1 MPQLCPAE
9 PVVEVTRVPGA
20 ATDVFVNT
28 HPFETPGEKA
38 RSVFG
43 GYLLGQ
49 CVAAAQQT
57 VPETHDVHSLQSTF
71 LLPGNPNEKVSYHVE
86 RISDGRSFSS
96 RLVRAIQPGNVVHF
110 TAIVGFQKRSSGGDD
125 AAANQTP
132 PPTLKYGEAMPQ
144 FGHGNPEDVDDDSAA
159 ACLIEG
165 GYPKEMLAI
174 WRDPFQWYILPRDRQ
189 MGSGEQP
196 GFDKDPTHFRMQS
209 FVRVHP
215 TMIAKDSP
223 RATHHALLAFLSDLF
238 LIYTTNLATARPVT
252 GFSIETTMNHSVWFH
267 APDVAVDDW
276 LACERDTSWADDG
289 RVLIRQ
295 RLWRRS
301 DGRLVMSCVQEALT
315 RLRKPA
321 GSSSL

>member
-9 PVVEVTRVPGA
+9 PVVAVTRLAGVT
-20 ATDVFVNT
+20 TDVFVNT

-86 RISDGRSFSS
+86 RLSDGRSFSS
-96 RLVRAIQPGNVVHF
+96 RLVRAIQPGDVVHF
-110 TAIVGFQKRSSGGDD
+110 TAIVGFQKRST
-125 AAANQTP
+125 QPPPPP
-132 PPTLKYGEAMPQ
+132 PPTLNYGEAMPA
-144 FGHGNPEDVDDDSAA
+144 FGHGSPDDIDAGSAE
-159 ACLIEG
+159 ACLVEG
-165 GYPKEMLAI
+165 GYPKPMLDL
-174 WRDPFQWYILPRDRQ
+174 WRDPFQWRILPRDRA
-189 MGSGEQP
+189 MGSDTVE
-196 GFDKDPTHFRMQS
+196 DPTRFRMQS
-209 FVRVHP
+209 FVRVAP
-215 TMIAKDSP
+215 SMLPVDGSR

-252 GFSIETTMNHSVWFH
+252 GFAIETTMNHSVWFH

-276 LACERDTSWADDG
+276 LACERDTAWADDG

-295 RLWRRS
+295 RLWRRR
-301 DGRLVMSCVQEALT
+301 DGRLVMSCVQEALA
-315 RLRKPA
+315 RLNRSGG
-321 GSSSL
+321 GSSL

>member
-9 PVVEVTRVPGA
+9 PVVAVTRLPGP

-57 VPETHDVHSLQSTF
+57 VPDTHDVHSLQSTF
-71 LLPGNPNEKVSYHVE
+71 LLPGNPYEKVAYHVE

-96 RLVRAIQPGNVVHF
+96 RLVRAIQGGNVVHF
-110 TAIVGFQKRSSGGDD
+110 TAIVGFQKRSSLGGD
-125 AAANQTP
+125 AASRP
-132 PPTLKYGEAMPQ
+132 PPKLNYHEAMPQ
-144 FGHGNPEDVDDDSAA
+144 FGHETPDDIDEGSAE
-159 ACLIEG
+159 ACLVEG
-165 GYPKEMLAI
+165 GYPKDMLDI
-174 WRDPFQWYILPRDRQ
+174 WRDPFQWRILPRDRTIGQ
-189 MGSGEQP
+189 TDTTNPNMN
-196 GFDKDPTHFRMQS
+196 PTHFRMQS

-215 TMIAKDSP
+215 LHDAPSS
-223 RATHHALLAFLSDLF
+223 ATSRGTHLALLAFLSDLF

-252 GFSIETTMNHSVWFH
+252 AFSIETTMNHTVWFH

-295 RLWRRS
+295 RLWRRR
-301 DGRLVMSCVQEALT
+301 DGRLVMSCVQEALA
-315 RLRKPA
+315 RLQKP
-321 GSSSL
+321 SL

>member
-1 MPQLCPAE
+1 MPQYCPAE
-9 PVVEVTRVPGA
+9 PVVAVTRLPEP

-57 VPETHDVHSLQSTF
+57 VPDSHDVHSLQSTF
-71 LLPGNPNEKVSYHVE
+71 LLPGNPNEKVAYHVE

-96 RLVRAIQPGNVVHF
+96 RLVRAIQGGNIVHF
-110 TAIVGFQKRSSGGDD
+110 TAIVGFQKRSDD
-125 AAANQTP
+125 GVTTP
-132 PPTLKYGEAMPQ
+132 PPKLNYHEAMPQ
-144 FGHGNPEDVDDDSAA
+144 FGHGDPEDVDADSAE
-159 ACLIEG
+159 ACLVEG
-165 GYPKEMLAI
+165 GFPKEMLDL
-174 WRDPFQWYILPRDRQ
+174 WRDPFQWRILPRDRRI
-189 MGSGEQP
+189 GQP
-196 GFDKDPTHFRMQS
+196 IDTSTDLDPPSFRMQS

-215 TMIAKDSP
+215 NAMPPATSSS
-223 RATHHALLAFLSDLF
+223 RATHLALLAFLSDLF

-252 GFSIETTMNHSVWFH
+252 NFSIETTVNHTVWFH
-267 APDVAVDDW
+267 APDVQLDGW

-301 DGRLVMSCVQEALT
+301 DGRLVMSCVQEALA
-315 RLRKPA
+315 RLQKPA
-321 GSSSL
+321 PSSSL

>member
-9 PVVEVTRVPGA
+9 PVVAVTRLPA
-20 ATDVFVNT
+20 PATDVFVNT

-57 VPETHDVHSLQSTF
+57 VPDTHDVHSLQSTF
-71 LLPGNPNEKVSYHVE
+71 LLPGSPYEKIAYHVE

-96 RLVRAIQPGNVVHF
+96 RLVRAIQGGNVVHF
-110 TAIVGFQKRSSGGDD
+110 TAIVGFQKRAPDEAS
-125 AAANQTP
+125 ANP
-132 PPTLKYGEAMPQ
+132 PPKLSYHEAMPE
-144 FGHGNPEDVDDDSAA
+144 FGHGNPDDIDQDSAE
-159 ACLIEG
+159 ACLLEG
-165 GYPKEMLAI
+165 GFPKDMLDT
-174 WRDPFQWYILPRDRQ
+174 WRDPFQWRILPRDRTIGQ
-189 MGSGEQP
+189 TDITSP
-196 GFDKDPTHFRMQS
+196 NLDPTHFRMQS

-215 TMIAKDSP
+215 SMMSSP
-223 RATHHALLAFLSDLF
+223 SSRGTHLALLAFLSDLF
-238 LIYTTNLATARPVT
+238 LIYTANLAAARPVT
-252 GFSIETTMNHSVWFH
+252 AFSIETTMNHTVWFH
-267 APDVAVDDW
+267 APEVPINDW

-301 DGRLVMSCVQEALT
+301 DGRLAMSCVQEALA
-315 RLRKPA
+315 RLQKP
-321 GSSSL
+321 SL